1 MRRTVRF
8 SRSILDTFPIFFFI
22 FARQIY
28 EKLGYLQK
36 NKTEICLGKEFVCI
50 FVVQKA
56 HSITWDEVKTYLI
69 KMIEW

>member
-8 SRSILDTFPIFFFI
+8 SRSILDTFPIFFSI

-36 NKTEICLGKEFVCI
+36 NKQEIVHEKNLYV
-50 FVVQKA
+50 
-56 HSITWDEVKTYLI
+56 LL
-69 KMIEW
+69 